1 MEEIIPEDKD
11 ASLENALAS
20 LSSTIV
26 TNAWQVKDEI
36 YLYDLTGKR
45 ITRLAP
51 DLVGAAHLDGRR
63 GNDHFFATLTGFT
76 SPGTVAKYDFKVP
89 LADGAEDHSARWS
102 VYRSTTVKGLDLD
115 QFEASQVW
123 YESADGTKV
132 PMFVVKQKSTL
143 FDGTAPA
150 VQYGYG
156 GFSISVPP
164 FFSAFVLTFLQMY
177 GAILAVPSIRGGG
190 EFGEDWH
197 QATIR
202 EKKVNSFNDFIA
214 ATQFLVENK
223 YAAPGKVTL
232 HGGSNGGSCILAV
245 PQNWS

>member
-1 MEEIIPEDKD
+1 MLYYHRVGTLQAEDVLAFKD
-11 ASLENALAS
+11 ESNPSWVYSAEV
-20 LSSTIV
+20 TPVDGKYVIV
-26 TNAWQVKDEI
+26 TIAKDTSWVKDEI

-51 DLVGAAHLDGRR
+51 DLEPSPNTTSKYHL
-63 GNDHFFATLTGFT
+63 
-76 SPGTVAKYDFKVP
+76 PM
-89 LADGAEDHSARWS
+89 AR

-164 FFSAFVLTFLQMY
+164 FFSASVLTFLQMC

-197 QATIR
+197 QAAIR
-202 EKKVNSFNDFIA
+202 AKKVNSFNDFIA